1 MVLVLADDSVVR
13 ITPRSR
19 PLLLVVAEVGL
30 KTWLLLLSPEGLP
43 GEEVDDGSALT
54 ALTGM
59 RILLEE
65 AVMLTESGI
74 ALALLPLLTPLENS

>member
-1 MVLVLADDSVVR
+1 MDDRLVR

-19 PLLLVVAEVGL
+19 LLLLAVAEVGL
-30 KTWLLLLSPEGLP
+30 KTWLLLLSPEELL
-43 GEEVDDGSALT
+43 GEDVDDGSALT

-65 AVMLTESGI
+65 VVVFTMPGSGI
-74 ALALLPLLTPLENS
+74 ALAPLPLLMPLEKS

>member
-1 MVLVLADDSVVR
+1 MLVDDRIVR

-19 PLLLVVAEVGL
+19 LLLLVVPGVGL
-30 KTWLLLLSPEGLP
+30 KTWLLLLGP
-43 GEEVDDGSALT
+43 GELLGREVDDGSALS

-65 AVMLTESGI
+65 VVMLTMPESGI
-74 ALALLPLLTPLENS
+74 ALAPLLLPTPLEKS